1 MPRITT
7 AHAAPNDTA
16 TDAQDMIFIVP
27 RREDR
32 LLIGGLVQPGQWGT
46 TLDPGDGPVRDML
59 NRAVEFLPS
68 LRHSRLDETDLLRV
82 GLRPFPCWRGAI
94 GCREPGTRIVH
105 NYGHGGADVTLSWGC
120 ASEAADLTATALA
133 TQAAA

>member
-68 LRHSRLDETDLLRV
+68 LRHSRLDETDLLRATPLSV
-82 GLRPFPCWRGAI
+82 LAGCDWLPRTRHPNRAQLR
-94 GCREPGTRIVH
+94 TRRR
-105 NYGHGGADVTLSWGC
+105 
-120 ASEAADLTATALA
+120 
-133 TQAAA
+133 